1 MYKIIDERGVG
12 GKSSRLML
20 LAKENNGIIVC
31 GYPTR
36 MREKAYEYGL
46 TGITFISYAE
56 YIYMDESVVKG
67 RPVYIDDVDMMLKAY
82 DPHIEG
88 ITLSK

>member
-1 MYKIIDERGVG
+1 
-12 GKSSRLML
+12 
-20 LAKENNGIIVC
+20 
-31 GYPTR
+31 

-46 TGITFISYAE
+46 TGITFMSYAE
-56 YIYMDESVVKG
+56 YIYMDECDVDG